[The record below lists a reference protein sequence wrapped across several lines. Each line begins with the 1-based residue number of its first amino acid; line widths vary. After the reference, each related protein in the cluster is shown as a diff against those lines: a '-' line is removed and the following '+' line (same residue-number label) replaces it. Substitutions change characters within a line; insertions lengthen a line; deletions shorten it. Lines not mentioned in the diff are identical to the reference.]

1 MKALHKNHRL
11 FRVKNLNV
19 FQIVK
24 YEMSKYTISGKYVF
38 VSNDSMIA
46 EFSNLMLIISE
57 HDEKYIKKERR

>member
-1 MKALHKNHRL
+1 M
-11 FRVKNLNV
+11 NV

-24 YEMSKYTISGKYVF
+24 YEMSKYTILGKYVF

-57 HDEKYIKKERR
+57 HDEKYIKKRETLRNETKCLFSH

>member
-1 MKALHKNHRL
+1 M
-11 FRVKNLNV
+11 NV

-24 YEMSKYTISGKYVF
+24 YEMSKYTILGKYIF

-46 EFSNLMLIISE
+46 EFSILMLIISE